1 MKLFLALLTNHKL
14 DKLKRLVRT
23 VELQYP
29 EESIEL
35 KPVIVVNTLN
45 DEYYQE
51 VLDANLPFEVV
62 RTESNG
68 KPGKGKNSCMDL
80 FLQSDCDF
88 MTQVDGDDFLYP
100 TFLRSIANHVNHYP
114 DIDVLGRIP
123 LDYLSAREINGGY
136 RFMADESIYAS
147 VWGVSLCSF
156 GERYPSRG
164 DWLNPGNPV
173 FCVRFMLHSRRSAEI
188 KMHEDIGNGEDHLY
202 GIQLLA
208 EHIKGNLRFFLSAS
222 SDFSV
227 IDKSLDDNIQAVFP
241 QTEVDN
247 KLLKSRMSSYVS
259 ENRSNFNELPLIFKD
274 LLLNQ
279 FEKEQ
284 FIKNLFK
291 DESWR

>member
-136 RFMADESIYAS
+136 RFMADESIYA
-147 VWGVSLCSF
+147 
-156 GERYPSRG
+156 
-164 DWLNPGNPV
+164 
-173 FCVRFMLHSRRSAEI
+173 
-188 KMHEDIGNGEDHLY
+188 
-202 GIQLLA
+202 
-208 EHIKGNLRFFLSAS
+208 
-222 SDFSV
+222 
-227 IDKSLDDNIQAVFP
+227 
-241 QTEVDN
+241 
-247 KLLKSRMSSYVS
+247 
-259 ENRSNFNELPLIFKD
+259 
-274 LLLNQ
+274 
-279 FEKEQ
+279 
-284 FIKNLFK
+284 
-291 DESWR
+291 

>member
-1 MKLFLALLTNHKL
+1 MKLFLALLTHHKL
-14 DKLKRLVRT
+14 DRLKRLVKT

-35 KPVIVVNTLN
+35 TPVIVVNTLN
-45 DEYYQE
+45 DDYYQE

-68 KPGKGKNSCMDL
+68 KPGKGKNSCMEL

-88 MTQVDGDDFLYP
+88 MTQIDGDDFLYP

-123 LDYLSAREINGGY
+123 LDYVSKTKSELGY
-136 RFMADESIYAS
+136 TFMPDEDTHAA
-147 VWGVSLCSF
+147 VWGVSLCNF

-164 DWLNPGNPV
+164 NWLNPGNPI

-188 KMHEDIGNGEDHLY
+188 RMHEDIGNGEDHLY

-208 EHIKGNLRFFLSAS
+208 EHIKGNLRFFLTAS

-227 IDKSLDDNIQAVFP
+227 IDKSLDNNIQVEFP
-241 QTEVDN
+241 QTEKDN
-247 KLLKSRMSSYVS
+247 NILKARMSLYVS
-259 ENRSNFNELPLIFKD
+259 ENRSSFDELPLIFKD

-284 FIKNLFK
+284 FIKSLFK